1 MPARSLLEAYLW
13 IVNKGTPLAAV
24 WGEFAGGCV
33 LETFNDGRLARSIVA
48 NDEGKGGVEL
58 NSLTHSWAEGPDTGD
73 GELVY
78 SRHGLQA
85 GSQELCSILCLQETL
100 ATCGTPNGGIRGE
113 SWRCGISLAVLL
125 SPCTGFSLSGCIQP
139 PVPISPC
146 LEASLRHALQAAA
159 HALSEG
165 WIDASSRGVR

>member
-33 LETFNDGRLARSIVA
+33 LETFDDGRLAGSIVA

-100 ATCGTPNGGIRGE
+100 ALVEHPMAE
-113 SWRCGISLAVLL
+113 SEARVGAVASPLRCYYRLV
-125 SPCTGFSLSGCIQP
+125 
-139 PVPISPC
+139 PVSV
-146 LEASLRHALQAAA
+146 SQV
-159 HALSEG
+159 
-165 WIDASSRGVR
+165 ASSHRCLSVRVSRLHCDTRSRQRLTR